1 MLTESLR
8 GRPMCK
14 DVNEYLAKLKK
25 ELEGCDSALIQD
37 ALSDAEGH
45 LRMALDEALSDKSSL
60 SETEAIASIIEK
72 YGHPKEIASAYRA
85 IESRTSP
92 ALAVSREKET
102 RFSWARF
109 FGVLAEPKAWGAFFY
124 LILSFVTGIVF
135 GGWVMTAGIISLGS
149 LVFIIGLPIFGLF
162 LLSIRGIALLEG
174 RIVEALLGIRM
185 PRRPL
190 FHNRSLGWTDK
201 YKALVTDAYSWRALL
216 YAFLLFPLGLIYC
229 GVFSLLLFFSLCFI
243 TSPVFELVFHIPLDL
258 FGDNVFTPVWF
269 LPVVCLAGFFL
280 LPLTFHF
287 AKFIG
292 KVHGRF
298 AKSMLVRK

>member
-1 MLTESLR
+1 MF
-8 GRPMCK
+8 K
-14 DVNEYLAKLKK
+14 DVSEYLKELKR
-25 ELEGCDSALIQD
+25 ELEGCDPALIQD

-45 LRMALDEALSDKSSL
+45 LRMALEEALSSEPSA
-60 SETEAIASIIEK
+60 SETEVITPIIEK
-72 YGHPKEIASAYRA
+72 YGNPKEIASAYRA

-92 ALAVSREKET
+92 SLAVSRRKEK
-102 RFSWARF
+102 RSSLARF
-109 FGVLAEPKAWGAFFY
+109 FSVLAEPKAWGAFFY
-124 LILSFVTGIVF
+124 LLLSFVTGIVF
-135 GGWVMTAGIISLGS
+135 GGWALTAGFISLSS
-149 LVFIIGLPIFGLF
+149 LVFIIGLPLFGLF

-190 FHNRSLGWTDK
+190 FHDRSLGWIDK
-201 YKALVTDAYSWRALL
+201 YMALVKDSYSWRALL
-216 YAFLLFPLGLIYC
+216 YAVLLFPLGFIYC
-229 GVFSLLLFFSLCFI
+229 AVFSLLLVFSLSFI
-243 TSPVFELVFHIPLDL
+243 TSPVLELIFHIPLDL

-269 LPVVCLAGFFL
+269 LPVVCIAGFFL

-287 AKFIG
+287 AKLVG

>member
-1 MLTESLR
+1 MF
-8 GRPMCK
+8 K
-14 DVNEYLAKLKK
+14 DITEYLKELKR
-25 ELEGCDSALIQD
+25 ELEGCDPALIQD

-45 LRMALDEALSDKSSL
+45 LRMALEDTLSSAPGVSEA
-60 SETEAIASIIEK
+60 EAITPIIDK
-72 YGHPKEIASAYRA
+72 YGNPKEIASAYRA

-92 ALAVSREKET
+92 SLAVSLRKEP
-102 RFSWARF
+102 RSFLARF
-109 FGVLAEPKAWGAFFY
+109 FSVLAEAKAWGAFFY
-124 LILSFVTGIVF
+124 MLLSLVTGIVF
-135 GGWVMTAGIISLGS
+135 GGWALIAGVVSLGS
-149 LVFIIGLPIFGLF
+149 LVFIIGLPLFGLF

-190 FHNRSLGWTDK
+190 FHNRSLGWMDK

-216 YAFLLFPLGLIYC
+216 YAVLLFPLGLIYC

-243 TSPVFELVFHIPLDL
+243 TSPVLELVFHVPLDL

-269 LPVVCLAGFFL
+269 LPIVCIGGFFL

-287 AKFIG
+287 AKFMG

>member
-1 MLTESLR
+1 MF
-8 GRPMCK
+8 K
-14 DVNEYLAKLKK
+14 DVTEYLKELKK
-25 ELEGCDSALIQD
+25 ELEGCDPALIQD

-45 LRMALDEALSDKSSL
+45 LRMALDEALS
-60 SETEAIASIIEK
+60 SEPGVSESEAITPIIDK
-72 YGHPKEIASAYRA
+72 YGNPKEIASAYRA
-85 IESRTSP
+85 VESRTSP
-92 ALAVSREKET
+92 SLAVPRRKEM
-102 RFSWARF
+102 RSSLARF

-124 LILSFVTGIVF
+124 MLLSFVTGIVF
-135 GGWVMTAGIISLGS
+135 GGWALAAGFVSLGS
-149 LVFIIGLPIFGLF
+149 LVFIIGLPLFGLF

-201 YKALVTDAYSWRALL
+201 YIALVKDSYSWKALM
-216 YAFLLFPLGLIYC
+216 YAVLLFPLGFIYFA
-229 GVFSLLLFFSLCFI
+229 VFSLLLVFSLSFI
-243 TSPVFELVFHIPLDL
+243 TSPVLELVFRVPLDL

-269 LPVVCLAGFFL
+269 LPVVCIGGFFL

-287 AKFIG
+287 AKLVG

-298 AKSMLVRK
+298 AKSMLVKKIKG